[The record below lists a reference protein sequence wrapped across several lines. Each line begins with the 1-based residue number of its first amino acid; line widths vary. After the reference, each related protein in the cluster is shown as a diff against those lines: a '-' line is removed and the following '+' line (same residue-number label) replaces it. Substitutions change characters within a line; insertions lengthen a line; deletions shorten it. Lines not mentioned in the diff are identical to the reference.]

1 MFSDPKLHLCRALGL
16 ALAATLLGVAA
27 FGLFAPAPAVA
38 SEASVSDSSVTVRGA
53 DALTLGDSFE
63 CATVSGLGGS
73 KLYADVTVGGKVV
86 AKNLAYAYDD
96 AADTF
101 GVVQLDAKASYVAK
115 HSGQMQISF
124 YDAKSTE
131 REDGATPLLEANV
144 YAVCM
149 TVDGEPLGS
158 VQESM
163 IGIRT
168 AVASEAELAF
178 AAPSQVVRNS
188 ITYSLVGSGK
198 VAPTLKDGVLYVAY
212 EKVDD
217 AQGVS
222 AAVVYVDENGNELA
236 RDSYTLAAGEQKSV
250 DVRKSVEANGKLYT
264 PAAKVSQLTLSSS
277 NPEQRVW
284 CLERTKGDDTT
295 HDVTLTYVSTEG
307 KQLMVDRVSVGAGGF
322 LYAPASTFSQA
333 HEAEVSRYALVS
345 ATDSLGNEYTAEQ
358 AASLALSRDGA
369 TEYTLYYAAEQ
380 TELTYTVNFALVSKG
395 KGGNTNVSV
404 LKSETGK
411 VSASADATVALPA
424 TLEHEGVTYTRHG
437 ADESLSYAWA
447 DLSAGRVLSD
457 TVYYVASDVVEPEA
471 YDVTVRYVDAVSGTV
486 LGSETLTCEPSVGSL
501 SVTSPESVTYEG
513 EQYERLG
520 GQSTPITHRFYAPYR
535 TYTVYYAKPG
545 SMSDGDTTVIRTVVV
560 DGGTRYYTIDSDGN
574 VSYDGDASNGSSR
587 GLVAG
592 APYTSISTDGSDGSE
607 AGEVSTPAG
616 ESAYEERIANDATP
630 LSGGDED
637 GTSVPALAY
646 VAAAAVALAL
656 VAALLVL
663 LRKRNGSSD
672 DLNDVK
678 GA

>member
-1 MFSDPKLHLCRALGL
+1 MFSDPKQHLCRALGF
-16 ALAATLLGVAA
+16 ALAASLLGVAA
-27 FGLFAPAPAVA
+27 FGLSVPSPAVA
-38 SEASVSDSSVTVRGA
+38 SEASVSDSSVVIRGT
-53 DALTLGDSFE
+53 DALTWGDSFE
-63 CATVSGLGGS
+63 CVTVSGLGGS

-86 AKNLAYAYDD
+86 AKNLSYAYDD

-115 HSGQMQISF
+115 HSGQMQLSF

-131 REDGATPLLEANV
+131 RAEGAAALLSANV

-188 ITYSLVGSGK
+188 VTYSLVGSGK

-212 EKVDD
+212 QKVDD

-236 RDSYTLAAGEQKSV
+236 RDSYTLSAGEQKAV
-250 DVRKSVEANGKLYT
+250 DLRKSVEADGKLYT

-277 NPEQRVW
+277 NPEQRVF

-295 HDVTLTYVSTEG
+295 SDVTLTYVSTEG
-307 KQLMVDRVSVGAGGF
+307 KQLMVDRVSVGAAGF
-322 LYAPASTFSQA
+322 LYAPATTFSQA
-333 HEAEVSRYALVS
+333 HEAEVSRYALTG
-345 ATDSLGNEYTAEQ
+345 AADNLGNEYTAEQ

-369 TEYTLYYAAEQ
+369 SEYTLYYAAEQ

-395 KGGNTNVSV
+395 RGGNTNVSV

-411 VSASADATVALPA
+411 VTASADATVALPA
-424 TLEHEGVTYTRHG
+424 TLEHDGTTYTRFG
-437 ADESLSYAWA
+437 SDESLSYAWSE
-447 DLSAGRVLSD
+447 LSSGRVLSD
-457 TVYYVASDVVEPEA
+457 TVYYVASDVVEPKA
-471 YDVTVRYVDAVSGTV
+471 YDVTVRYVDAVSGAE

-513 EQYERLG
+513 EQYVRLG
-520 GQSTPITHRFYAPYR
+520 GQSAPITHRFYAPYR
-535 TYTVYYAKPG
+535 TYTIYYAKPG
-545 SMSDGDTTVIRTVVV
+545 SMSDGDTTVIRTVVI
-560 DGGTRYYTIDSDGN
+560 DGGTRYYIIDSDGN
-574 VSYDGDASNGSSR
+574 VSDDGAAGNGSSR
-587 GLVAG
+587 GLVGG
-592 APYTSISTDGSDGSE
+592 APYTALATAGSDGAA

-616 ESAYEERIANDATP
+616 ETAYEERIADDATP
-630 LSGGDED
+630 LSGGEED
-637 GTSVPALAY
+637 AGSVPALAY

-656 VAALLVL
+656 LTALIVL
-663 LRKRNGSSD
+663 LRKRSGSSD